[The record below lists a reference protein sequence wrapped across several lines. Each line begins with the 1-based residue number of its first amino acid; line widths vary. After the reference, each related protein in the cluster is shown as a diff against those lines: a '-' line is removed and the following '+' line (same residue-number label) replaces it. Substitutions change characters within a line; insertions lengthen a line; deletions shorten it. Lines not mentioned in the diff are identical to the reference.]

1 MARGARRKDGMKT
14 ALDVFFVI
22 LGAFL
27 AGAGGGLVAALC
39 FAAVGALLG
48 AFAGAAWW
56 GFRLVSGL

>member
-1 MARGARRKDGMKT
+1 MKT